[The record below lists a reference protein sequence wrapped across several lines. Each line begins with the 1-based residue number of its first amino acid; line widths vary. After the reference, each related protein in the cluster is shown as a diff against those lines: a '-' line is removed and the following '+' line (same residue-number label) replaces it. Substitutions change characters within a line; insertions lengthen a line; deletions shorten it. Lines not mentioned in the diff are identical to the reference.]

1 MRFLNA
7 VGGGIVR
14 RVDRDVA
21 LVEEEDGFETPVLIK
36 ECVVIESGRRQDD
49 GALPVDKQ
57 EAARRAVRQSALV
70 APPDDDDE
78 PELPLVETRTGER
91 LGLYLAFV
99 PETVSRLGSTT
110 FETYLI
116 NDSNYYLDYTY
127 AVSGETGEWNLSA
140 RGTIEPNV
148 QVCIERFGQ
157 ESVNRFGRVSVQ
169 ALAYKRGKSYTCKEP
184 VSALLRIDPVKF
196 YKLHTFGSNEFFDEK
211 AWVLPLVE
219 GDLPVAEIPVDAKAL
234 EKAMHEKNTPP
245 RPAKVS
251 RPKAPKEGPVEG
263 RPAYTRTGRYHG
275 RNEQRRYVAIAVADL
290 PRHTRPLQGG
300 EGPQNH
306 LHSRQGRRRAAS
318 RHSRRVATQIQ
329 ELRVSGR
336 LVQGVWLRC
345 HAGNDKL
352 RRDSRAHLCC
362 HGCG

>member
-1 MRFLNA
+1 MVKVGDKVRFLNA

-57 EAARRAVRQSALV
+57 EAARRAVKQP
-70 APPDDDDE
+70 APVVLPDDDDE

-127 AVSGETGEWNLSA
+127 AVSGETGEWNLAA

-196 YKLHTFGSNEFFDEK
+196 YKLHTFGPNEFFDEK

-219 GDLPVAEIPVDAKAL
+219 GDLLVAEIPVDAKAL

-251 RPKAPKEGPVEG
+251 RPKALKEGPVEVDLHIHELVDTTAGMNNADMLQLQLQTFRDTLDRYKGEKG
-263 RPAYTRTGRYHG
+263 RKIIFIHG
-275 RNEQRRYVAIAVADL
+275 KGDGVL
-290 PRHTRPLQGG
+290 
-300 EGPQNH
+300 
-306 LHSRQGRRRAAS
+306 RRAILEELQRKYKSYEYQDAS
-318 RHSRRVATQIQ
+318 FREYGFGATQVTI
-329 ELRVSGR
+329 R
-336 LVQGVWLRC
+336 
-345 HAGNDKL
+345 
-352 RRDSRAHLCC
+352 
-362 HGCG
+362 